1 MKTPRPDPDRPP
13 ILYGAGILAVLSLA
27 WSAYA
32 ITDLMDSGKFGLS
45 VALAGDIG
53 WITVLWAEYKG
64 VRIAGYRWPAAMA
77 GWLIAAGVTVLL
89 VIHGAEYSRA
99 QAIAGPFVVLVGK
112 IVWLFAL
119 AALKDPTALTPE
131 QEAEIHSVIRDS
143 EHTARLH
150 HARSDGEIA
159 RIRAE
164 ARTTLARDEADFQI
178 HLERMRK
185 RAEIDRRTPLA
196 LTSGPTAQPGPTG
209 RAHGSAPVEPEAQH
223 VEPTTPGQT
232 AILGSSQAAAPE
244 PAVQPD
250 DPEGRSFGFS
260 AHLNAQSVQRAQ
272 SVARVAEL
280 LAQDSGLTS
289 AQVAEELSVSPA
301 TAKRYLREARQVR
314 P

>member
-131 QEAEIHSVIRDS
+131 QEAEIHSVMRDS
-143 EHTARLH
+143 EYEARLG
-150 HARSDGEIA
+150 HARTDAEIA
-159 RIRAE
+159 RIRDQ
-164 ARTTLARDEADFQI
+164 ARTVLARDEADFEI
-178 HLERMRK
+178 SVERLDK
-185 RAEIDRRTPLA
+185 RAELQRRTPLA
-196 LTSGPTAQPGPTG
+196 IEPGSPK
-209 RAHGSAPVEPEAQH
+209 A
-223 VEPTTPGQT
+223 
-232 AILGSSQAAAPE
+232 
-244 PAVQPD
+244 
-250 DPEGRSFGFS
+250 SFGQATEQAITRGS
-260 AHLNAQSVQRAQ
+260 EHEHDDREQPNSTANTIASSPSMIREQLANNAVTSPNVDREQPSIADLVREQIANTTDNATAVRNVLAARPDANKE
-272 SVARVAEL
+272 SVAA
-280 LAQDSGLTS
+280 
-289 AQVAEELSVSPA
+289 SVRRERKKAGP
-301 TAKRYLREARQVR
+301 YL
-314 P
+314 